1 MVSEKYV
8 MGIDFSKQPDNE
20 IWYIKPNNKLVDNN
34 NNNNVLGG
42 YGKQSGLKL
51 ISNSYED
58 GIGKLKY
65 NIPVITLGEDMLRYE
80 TDALVI
86 SVPRRVKAIAAFTL
100 GYGDGRRLDPIK
112 NIIFLNPN
120 EINYNS
126 QFYPCTENLIVMAG
140 CTKYYKEFNCNIIE
154 KDLKDNEEIIFSNQ
168 DVKRICINSW
178 EPSKNNKFYR
188 WEAEFVSNIGEAFSN
203 IGSLTN
209 LRDFNYF
216 INVKTLNGAFRS
228 CINLEEAIFWEGLTY
243 FKDDVMGGCTKLKLA
258 DFPTTIK
265 DLGQMWVRQKL
276 ADPAIVICRSSTP
289 PKISDYNIQSVAKY
303 LYVPDESLDLYK
315 SDEIIKKYIS
325 TNILPISQ
333 YKG

>member
-1 MVSEKYV
+1 MNRVKGGGVIMSIFRRKLMMVSEKYV

-20 IWYIKPNNKLVDNN
+20 IWYIKPNNKLVNDS

-42 YGKQSGLKL
+42 YGKQSGLAL

-86 SVPRRVKAIAAFTL
+86 SVPRRVKAFAAYTL

-120 EINYNS
+120 EISYSS
-126 QFYPCTENLIVMAG
+126 QFYPCIENLIVMAG

-216 INVKTLNGAFRS
+216 INVKTLNRAFRS

-243 FKDDVMGGCTKLKLA
+243 FKDDVMGG
-258 DFPTTIK
+258 
-265 DLGQMWVRQKL
+265 
-276 ADPAIVICRSSTP
+276 
-289 PKISDYNIQSVAKY
+289 
-303 LYVPDESLDLYK
+303 
-315 SDEIIKKYIS
+315 
-325 TNILPISQ
+325 
-333 YKG
+333 